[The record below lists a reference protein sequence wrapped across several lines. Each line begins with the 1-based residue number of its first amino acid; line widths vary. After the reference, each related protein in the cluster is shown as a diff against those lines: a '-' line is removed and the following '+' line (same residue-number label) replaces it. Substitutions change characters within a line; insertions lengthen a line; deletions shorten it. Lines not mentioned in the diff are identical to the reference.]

1 MRPQHH
7 GRPRPCPQEE
17 ARSPRPGFYGQ
28 NHWNS
33 PSATLPPRPLIFSLQ
48 GLSNFQILTEQMTR
62 AGGSGR
68 LLRGPRAGPS
78 RAPPAR
84 RGWHLLGA
92 DVGRK
97 LAGPGPSAL
106 SLEPPAALLP
116 DPGLCRASVS
126 CSSGSPRRGRHPR
139 NRPAEL
145 PEASVPGTVLA
156 YSPGPSGERLPATH
170 THGPGKGTPGPVS
183 PWVLERAADRQE

>member
-28 NHWNS
+28 KHWNS

-126 CSSGSPRRGRHPR
+126 CSSGSPCRGRHPR
-139 NRPAEL
+139 HPPCGAAGGICARDCPGLQSRAERRA
-145 PEASVPGTVLA
+145 PSRQAHPGTWQRD
-156 YSPGPSGERLPATH
+156 PGTRVSL
-170 THGPGKGTPGPVS
+170 GP
-183 PWVLERAADRQE
+183 

>member
-7 GRPRPCPQEE
+7 GRPRACPREE

-28 NHWNS
+28 KHWNS

-126 CSSGSPRRGRHPR
+126 CSSGSPCRGRHPR
-139 NRPAEL
+139 HPPCGAAGGICARDCPGLQSRAERRA
-145 PEASVPGTVLA
+145 PSRQAHPGTWQRD
-156 YSPGPSGERLPATH
+156 PGTRVSL
-170 THGPGKGTPGPVS
+170 GP
-183 PWVLERAADRQE
+183 